1 MKLLSTYKFK
11 IVCGGAVILTLFN
24 VLITWTGVRGISNAA
39 ITFYTEEGIRAVSEA
54 KDCIE
59 IPKWERLSKS
69 LDSNDPYYADLNE
82 FMYDVREHFTCE
94 YLYTMAPTENPGEA
108 VYVVDGSKIIDEEDE
123 DFTPIGTIEDISY
136 YGKTPLQALKTKE
149 VQVTG
154 LLNDENW
161 GWNLTVYMPIIN
173 QNGNSIGWVAAD
185 FDATLLHHTIL
196 KQVFRVILISLLGE
210 TAALL
215 LLGIIIFRFFGRIEN
230 VVNRMNEISGGGR
243 DLTARLNYVQKN
255 EIGALAQSCN
265 DVISTIQEM
274 VKTVSKSVT
283 DLSYNSSEILDQSQ
297 KMVMMLDDAGSGISL
312 IEEKAH
318 AQTELVAALNTD
330 VESFHNSIESFQ
342 NKVEGQVEAVNRS
355 SSAVE
360 QITANITSSDQNINR
375 ITKEYDVIVNDT
387 YSNQQNQKNLSEQI
401 GRIQEMAKNLSEANK
416 IITNIASQTNLLAM
430 NAAIEAAHAGEAG
443 SGFSVV
449 AEEIRNLAET
459 SAEQTKSIKAIVT
472 DIENAVGEMV
482 NSSDKSEK
490 AFAVLGEK
498 VSSLQSSVQ
507 EIQRG
512 MNEQASGAREILEM
526 MKILNT
532 ASQEMSAASG
542 IMNSKTVKI
551 SDSMKT
557 ISSSSSDI
565 LESTGNTSDKL
576 KQIRKFAEEASQTS
590 KNNRTLSDNVRSV
603 VGSYKVE

>member
-1 MKLLSTYKFK
+1 M
-11 IVCGGAVILTLFN
+11 
-24 VLITWTGVRGISNAA
+24 
-39 ITFYTEEGIRAVSEA
+39 
-54 KDCIE
+54 
-59 IPKWERLSKS
+59 
-69 LDSNDPYYADLNE
+69 
-82 FMYDVREHFTCE
+82 
-94 YLYTMAPTENPGEA
+94 
-108 VYVVDGSKIIDEEDE
+108 
-123 DFTPIGTIEDISY
+123 
-136 YGKTPLQALKTKE
+136 
-149 VQVTG
+149 
-154 LLNDENW
+154 
-161 GWNLTVYMPIIN
+161 
-173 QNGNSIGWVAAD
+173 
-185 FDATLLHHTIL
+185 
-196 KQVFRVILISLLGE
+196 
-210 TAALL
+210 
-215 LLGIIIFRFFGRIEN
+215 
-230 VVNRMNEISGGGR
+230 
-243 DLTARLNYVQKN
+243 
-255 EIGALAQSCN
+255 
-265 DVISTIQEM
+265 
-274 VKTVSKSVT
+274 
-283 DLSYNSSEILDQSQ
+283 
-297 KMVMMLDDAGSGISL
+297 
-312 IEEKAH
+312 
-318 AQTELVAALNTD
+318 
-330 VESFHNSIESFQ
+330 
-342 NKVEGQVEAVNRS
+342 
-355 SSAVE
+355 
-360 QITANITSSDQNINR
+360 
-375 ITKEYDVIVNDT
+375 IVNDT